1 MNENT
6 FRILVGKTATRNT
19 TIDPSY
25 VEELNKNLSELKFG
39 NITFEKVGK
48 SGSVQ
53 VGRPVNLSG
62 AVNIITADPGAV
74 ETENFFG
81 DSIAERAGRAAHSP
95 VTGPKFQKFLRAEDL
110 VDKISTTAKS
120 QLYITPS
127 LITTYVP
134 QEIYSGINRNAPPDS
149 IRAYEAMHEMRIS
162 LSVPFHE
169 IGHAASHQAGI
180 PRGHSLLGS
189 GKNLSKSIA
198 DSVGGNPNLR
208 WFPKIH

>member
-39 NITFEKVGK
+39 NITFEKVGR

-53 VGRPVNLSG
+53 LGRPVNLSG
-62 AVNIITADPGAV
+62 AVNIITADPGTV
-74 ETENFFG
+74 ETEAVFG
-81 DSIAERAGRAAHSP
+81 ENIKGRAGRAKHTS
-95 VTGPKFQKFLRAEDL
+95 VTDLDFQRFISSENL

-120 QLYITPS
+120 QLYVTPS
-127 LITTYVP
+127 LIDNVPDETYL
-134 QEIYSGINRNAPPDS
+134 GINRGAPPGD
-149 IRAYEAMHEMRIS
+149 IRTYSAMHEMRIS

-169 IGHAASHQAGI
+169 MGHAASHQAGVYRA
-180 PRGHSLLGS
+180 PVLVGS
-189 GKNLSKSIA
+189 GKNLSKNIA
-198 DSVGGNPNLR
+198 NAVGGNPNLR
-208 WFPKIH
+208 